1 MSSASSSHQS
11 RVRQSGDD
19 VVIVDA
25 VRSPVG
31 RRSGDLSGIHPSDLL
46 SDVLMSLMERTEVD
60 PGSIGQVVGGCVSQ
74 AGEQTANIARNAW
87 LGAGFPL
94 SVASTTVDAQCGSS
108 QQAITLAYG
117 LVASGVVDSSIGC
130 GVESM
135 TRNPMGS
142 SYKKGQRT
150 ATARYKEHYEYTT
163 QFQGAEL
170 MAKKWSISRQE
181 CDAFGLRSQNN
192 AARAWEEDRF
202 ATQIVHIDAPALD
215 DEGKPTGEVRHVTR
229 DGGIRPTTAEGLA
242 GLKPVLEGGVHTAGA
257 SSQISDGAGA
267 VMLMRSSRAA
277 ELGLAPLARI
287 VDTCL
292 VGSDPVLMLTG
303 PIEATSFLLERNGMQ
318 MSDIDIVEI
327 NEAFASVVLAWQR
340 EMNPDPDGVNPNGG
354 AIALGHPLGGT
365 GSVLLTKA
373 VHELHRADR
382 NIGLV
387 TMCCGGGLGTGTII
401 ERL

>member
-1 MSSASSSHQS
+1 M
-11 RVRQSGDD
+11 
-19 VVIVDA
+19 
-25 VRSPVG
+25 
-31 RRSGDLSGIHPSDLL
+31 HPSDLL
-46 SDVLMSLMERTEVD
+46 SDVMTSLMERTQVD
-60 PGSIGQVVGGCVSQ
+60 PASIGQLVGGCVSQ
-74 AGEQTANIARNAW
+74 AGEQTANIARTAW
-87 LGAGFPL
+87 LGAGYPL
-94 SVASTTVDAQCGSS
+94 SVAATTVDAQCGSS
-108 QQAITLAYG
+108 QQATTLAYG
-117 LVASGVVDSSIGC
+117 LVASGVVDSAIGC

-150 ATARYKEHYEYTT
+150 ATSRYKEHYEYTT

-170 MAKKWSISRQE
+170 MAKQWGISREE

-202 ATQIVHIDAPALD
+202 GTQIVEIDAPVLD
-215 DEGKPTGEVRHVTR
+215 EDGKPTDEVRHVVR

-242 GLKPVLEGGVHTAGA
+242 GLTPVMEGGVHTAGA
-257 SSQISDGAGA
+257 SSQISDGSGA
-267 VMLMRSSRAA
+267 VLLMRAGRAA
-277 ELGLAPLARI
+277 ELGLRPLARI

-303 PIEATSFLLERNGMQ
+303 PIEATNYLLERNGMQ

-340 EMNPDPDGVNPNGG
+340 EVNPDMDGVNPNGG

-365 GSVLLTKA
+365 GAILLTKA

-382 NIGLV
+382 STALV
-387 TMCCGGGLGTGTII
+387 TMCCGGGLGTGTLL